1 MLTGLA
7 FSPQA
12 KEAELQQI
20 NKILDDSDLT
30 PSKYRHWKENNEEL
44 FKEIEKL
51 VALKASK
58 AGDDAP
64 EQDTPTEEVA
74 LETVAKETAAA
85 EAEGAYRLS
94 LSDGE
99 QLVDAEPSDVLL
111 EMSQASPSTDSSPVL
126 ELSLGSLQ
134 DSINK
139 QLSEMAQSGDT
150 SESYFFI

>member
-1 MLTGLA
+1 M
-7 FSPQA
+7 
-12 KEAELQQI
+12 QQI
-20 NKILDDSDLT
+20 NKILGDSDLT
-30 PSKYRHWKENNEEL
+30 PSKYRQWKENNEEL
-44 FKEIEKL
+44 FKEIKKL
-51 VALKASK
+51 VSLKASK
-58 AGDDAP
+58 AGDHAP

-74 LETVAKETAAA
+74 LETVAKETATA

>member
-1 MLTGLA
+1 M
-7 FSPQA
+7 
-12 KEAELQQI
+12 QQI
-20 NKILDDSDLT
+20 NKILGDSDLT
-30 PSKYRHWKENNEEL
+30 PSKYRQWKENNEEL

-51 VALKASK
+51 VSLKASK
-58 AGDDAP
+58 AGDHAP

-85 EAEGAYRLS
+85 EAEGAYR

-126 ELSLGSLQ
+126 EFSFGSLQ

-139 QLSEMAQSGDT
+139 ELREMAQSGDT